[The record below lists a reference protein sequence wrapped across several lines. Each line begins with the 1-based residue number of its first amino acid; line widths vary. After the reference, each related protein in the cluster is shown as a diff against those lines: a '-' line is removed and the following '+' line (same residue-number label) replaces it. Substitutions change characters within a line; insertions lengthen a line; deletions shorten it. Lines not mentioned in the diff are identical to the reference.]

1 MCVYVR
7 QNLTAVLVGLLS
19 TGCYSY
25 PCDTDVLACEE
36 GDALEIDRTCEPSA
50 PLEIVLLE
58 MDGLE
63 PVVEG
68 TWPRVHHGPQG
79 GIHFD
84 LGLRVAGL
92 DPEHA
97 EAELDLDARECVD
110 EDCGDATVF
119 AQRKLN
125 ASEDLFEADEDGH
138 LLPNIVVLL
147 EREPSGSGRL
157 VVDVRDGCGR
167 RVEVVHRA
175 SP

>member
-7 QNLTAVLVGLLS
+7 HSLTAIVAGLLS
-19 TGCYSY
+19 GGCFTY
-25 PCDTDVLACEE
+25 PCETDVLACEE
-36 GDALEIDRTCEPSA
+36 GEALEIDRTCEPSE
-50 PLEIVLLE
+50 PLAIELVE
-58 MDGLE
+58 MDGLAAV
-63 PVVEG
+63 PEG
-68 TWPRVHHGPQG
+68 AWPRVHHGPQG

-97 EAELDLDARECVD
+97 EAELELDARECTD
-110 EDCGDATVF
+110 DDCSEGNVF

-125 ASEDLFEADEDGH
+125 ASEDLFEVDEDGR

-147 EREPSGSGRL
+147 EREPSASGRL
-157 VVDVRDGCGR
+157 VVEVRDGCGR
-167 RVEVVHRA
+167 EVELVHRA